1 MFRLVLAGVMIAAV
15 PATCG
20 GRSDAPGQGNYRA
33 RLTVINRT
41 EREIMVFSQGG
52 TIDVAPCAEVD
63 AEAFLVN
70 SWQVTSPG
78 RDMIRSAGGHS
89 EPHSYLIVTGVVR
102 QVDMRP
108 DPLPACTGLLQPG
121 S

>member
-1 MFRLVLAGVMIAAV
+1 MFRLVLASVMIAAV
-15 PATCG
+15 SATCG
-20 GRSDAPGQGNYRA
+20 DRFDAPGQGNYRA
-33 RLTVINRT
+33 NLTVLNRT
-41 EREIMVFSQGG
+41 EREILVFTQGG
-52 TIDVAPCAEVD
+52 TINVPPCAEVE
-63 AEAFLVN
+63 AEAFLIN

-102 QVDMRP
+102 QVDTRP
-108 DPLPACTGLLQPG
+108 NPLPACIGLLQPG